1 MDYGT
6 LAQLSNPGQNP
17 IAGPGIVDIQAYRN
31 YQNLATMREQALQKA
46 MPLADMNAQQEA
58 QKNKEFMMGSQG
70 REDMVNLAN
79 QKAKDAPATYTRD
92 KLTGDLEH
100 AVKDQDLRN
109 KLAEATENISGD
121 ADAYINGDEKLKQ
134 AVIDKNRG
142 KRMRNGYVIGDNP
155 EEDHKI
161 FTVAGAVRKY
171 KPELVNKQEVA
182 KTAADAKVATTGM
195 NNATQIQI
203 AQTRA
208 ATAQQ
213 IAAVNAKARENKPL
227 SATEQALLSHYG
239 DGKTITDPEGL
250 LKHNLVNRAAGVT
263 PGLNQKSEAATSVLS
278 GGGVTIPPAQAA
290 EVPVP
295 NKPATAPAVNK
306 QAVQS
311 LSSEDYNNIKP
322 GVSTWN
328 KGNKT
333 VKVVRKLYNAT
344 TKEFKLEFDDGTSL
358 QEKVN

>member
-79 QKAKDAPATYTRD
+79 MKAKNAPATYTRD

-182 KTAADAKVATTGM
+182 KTAADAKIKGVELTVAGQAEVQKLRAKAAVDLQAAKAAVEAGKPLKDLTPGQREALVVAHNFKDDPIGEQQYWYM
-195 NNATQIQI
+195 KGQVQGSVAI
-203 AQTRA
+203 AAGNA
-208 ATAQQ
+208 ATARG
-213 IAAVNAKARENKPL
+213 VL
-227 SATEQALLSHYG
+227 G
-239 DGKTITDPEGL
+239 GEGL
-250 LKHNLVNRAAGVT
+250 KPQGPIIQQPPTPNPSPDTPSPVRAGGSSSAPVKT
-263 PGLNQKSEAATSVLS
+263 EKKEAPSEYKVDSIYVDSES
-278 GGGVTIPPAQAA
+278 GARA
-290 EVPVP
+290 
-295 NKPATAPAVNK
+295 K
-306 QAVQS
+306 
-311 LSSEDYNNIKP
+311 Y
-322 GVSTWN
+322 
-328 KGNKT
+328 KGKDANGNDIWET
-333 VKVVRKLYNAT
+333 VRK
-344 TKEFKLEFDDGTSL
+344 K
-358 QEKVN
+358 

>member
-182 KTAADAKVATTGM
+182 NTAANAKIQTTGM
-195 NNATQIQI
+195 NNATQIKAAQI
-203 AQTRA
+203 RA
-208 ATAQQ
+208 DASKQVAD
-213 IAAVNAKARENKPL
+213 INAKLHANKPL
-227 SATEQALLSHYG
+227 SAEEQSLFIAFGSP
-239 DGKTITDPEGL
+239 DGTRIDNIEGATAVMEYK
-250 LKHNLVNRAAGVT
+250 LKNRAAPVM
-263 PGLNQKSEAATSVLS
+263 PGLNQKADAATSVMS
-278 GGGVTIPPAQAA
+278 GGGVNIPQAEPVKPPAPTRVPGPAPLPANAA
-290 EVPVP
+290 TPKVGNRWQGRDDKGNITNSTIVD
-295 NKPATAPAVNK
+295 VGRNK
-306 QAVQS
+306 QGEIVK
-311 LSSEDYNNIKP
+311 LKLDNGTVVDYK
-322 GVSTWN
+322 
-328 KGNKT
+328 
-333 VKVVRKLYNAT
+333 
-344 TKEFKLEFDDGTSL
+344 
-358 QEKVN
+358 